1 MPKTRKEKEAIK
13 DRLSKLFQESVCTV
27 FADYRGLTVPQAD
40 ELRDK
45 MHEAGVTYLVAK
57 KTLLNLAAKE
67 VGVELN
73 AKQFPGMIGVAFGTE
88 DEVAPA
94 KALGDMSKT
103 TDLKLVGGIF
113 DGAVVSEEY
122 VTSLSKLPGRQE
134 LYGMF
139 VGTIAGPM
147 SAFVRAL
154 DAVAKQKE
162 SAV

>member
-1 MPKTRKEKEAIK
+1 MPKTRKEKEVIK
-13 DRLSKLFQESVCTV
+13 KRLTELFKNSVSAV

-40 ELRDK
+40 ALRDK

-67 VGVELN
+67 AGVEIN
-73 AKQFPGMIGVAFGTE
+73 AKQFPGMIGVAFSTD

-113 DGAVVSEEY
+113 DGSVVPEDY
-122 VTSLSKLPGRQE
+122 VVSLSKLPGRQE

-139 VGTIAGPM
+139 VGTVAGPM

-162 SAV
+162 AAA